1 MKKSNAGAKKK
12 GVSRMFIEEP
22 PQLFKDFMRQYDFM
36 LNRQKE
42 ERKREREASDGSHF
56 LCMRCG
62 KKIPYAD
69 GGAVADIRYDK
80 CWSMILKQAVEKYD
94 KVAICIPCLRE
105 VMPMFGFQEKDILK
119 FAEVCKPKYIIGE
132 YKLVDTTK
140 DKPKPNTKG
149 TDNMKAKAD
158 TTTKAKV
165 KKERKRKPLTKEK
178 VEKEAFKIICETL
191 EIPKKDRRLDFDL
204 VKEFGADIRT
214 DVMFSIDDIVPFEP
228 TKKALR
234 KCRTIGQFVTL
245 YREFRDEAIRKG
257 MYGYGFDREV
267 SDL

>member
-1 MKKSNAGAKKK
+1 MKKSDDGAKKK

-42 ERKREREASDGSHF
+42 ERKREKAEGDCSHF

-80 CWSMILKQAVEKYD
+80 CWSMILKKAVEKYD

-105 VMPMFGFQEKDILK
+105 VMQMFGFQEKDILK
-119 FAEVCKPKYIIGE
+119 FAEGCTPKYILGE
-132 YKLVDTTK
+132 YKLVDATK

-158 TTTKAKV
+158 TTTKPKR
-165 KKERKRKPLTKEK
+165 ERKRKPLTKEK
-178 VEKEAFKIICETL
+178 KPKNVKKVSAKEAVAFGLGLAAMTGMFK
-191 EIPKKDRRLDFDL
+191 KN
-204 VKEFGADIRT
+204 GW
-214 DVMFSIDDIVPFEP
+214 
-228 TKKALR
+228 
-234 KCRTIGQFVTL
+234 
-245 YREFRDEAIRKG
+245 
-257 MYGYGFDREV
+257 
-267 SDL
+267 

>member
-1 MKKSNAGAKKK
+1 MKKRNAGANDS
-12 GVSRMFIEEP
+12 GVSLKFIEEP

-42 ERKREREASDGSHF
+42 ERKRERGASDGSHF
-56 LCMRCG
+56 MCMRCG

-80 CWSMILKQAVEKYD
+80 CWSMILKKAVEKYD

-105 VMPMFGFQEKDILK
+105 VMPMFGFQEKDIMK
-119 FAEVCKPKYIIGE
+119 FAEGCTPKYILGE

-158 TTTKAKV
+158 TTTKPKR
-165 KKERKRKPLTKEK
+165 ERKRKPLTKEK